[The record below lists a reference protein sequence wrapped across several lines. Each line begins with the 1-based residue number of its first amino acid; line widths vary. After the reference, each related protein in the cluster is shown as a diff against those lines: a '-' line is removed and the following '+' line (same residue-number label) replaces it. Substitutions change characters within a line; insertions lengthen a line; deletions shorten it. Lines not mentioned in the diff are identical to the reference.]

1 MANAINGDMG
11 FGQLGNPDVVFK
23 RKYRWMFSIETDCN
37 NGKIPAHFVKLASRP
52 NLTIEETEIN
62 FLHGKMWIPGKG
74 SWETITVT
82 FYDLGGANTVAGGM
96 GALYSWIAT
105 VYNFTGQ
112 AGANVGVGAGS
123 AGATGAKL
131 SQSSKRGTSP
141 GGSGGNT
148 GGYAA
153 VGTLDLYDGCGTS
166 METWKLGHMWP
177 QAVNF
182 GELDYSSSEEVT
194 IELTLRYSEVQYTS
208 NCPRGTIIPC
218 CAGC

>member
-1 MANAINGDMG
+1 MANLAQMNDMG
-11 FGQLGNPDVVFK
+11 FGNLGNSDVVFK
-23 RKYRWMFSIETDCN
+23 RKYRWMFSIQTDCSN
-37 NGKIPAHFVKLASRP
+37 ESSGIIPAHFVKLASRP

-82 FYDLGGANTVAGGM
+82 YYDLGGQGSVQDGM
-96 GALYSWIAT
+96 TSLYSWIAT
-105 VYNFTGQ
+105 VYNFTGKPSEGTSGTF
-112 AGANVGVGAGS
+112 GAI
-123 AGATGAKL
+123 L
-131 SQSSKRGTSP
+131 SQSSKRGTQP
-141 GGSGGNT
+141 YGSATGV

-153 VGTLDLYDGCGTS
+153 VGTLDLYDGCGKS
-166 METWKLGHMWP
+166 METWTLGHMWP

-194 IELTLRYSEVQYTS
+194 VELTLRYSEVSYSST
-208 NCPRGTIIPC
+208 CGGHVAPC